1 MLSGEG
7 RDRMKTRWGIALLLI
22 CTIAA
27 ILMFRQVQDRTPTE
41 DLYTDGQLRME
52 IQTVSSAAE
61 PMQET
66 VFELFVTEL
75 PEKPITDA
83 DIELHIAMPDM
94 FCGVFPAEIVESKPG
109 VYSATAIPVMQGL
122 WEAEAVL
129 RWEDRHVKVRT
140 LFKVR

>member
-7 RDRMKTRWGIALLLI
+7 RGRMKTKWGIALLLL

-27 ILMFRQVQDRTPTE
+27 ILIYRQVQDRTTTE

-52 IQTVSSAAE
+52 IQNLSSSE
-61 PMQET
+61 PMKET
-66 VFELFVTEL
+66 VFELIVTEL

>member
-1 MLSGEG
+1 
-7 RDRMKTRWGIALLLI
+7 MKTKWGIALLLL

-27 ILMFRQVQDRTPTE
+27 ILIYRQVQDRTTTE

-52 IQTVSSAAE
+52 IQNLSSSE
-61 PMQET
+61 PMKET
-66 VFELFVTEL
+66 VFELIVTEL